1 MTRLM
6 VLAETCP
13 TQWVLE
19 RCGLLIV
26 SYAYK
31 ILKLVKESG
40 QSERQED
47 RNIFKNVI
55 LACCQV
61 P

>member
-1 MTRLM
+1 M

-31 ILKLVKESG
+31 ILELVKESG

-47 RNIFKNVI
+47 KHFQECNISLLPSALV
-55 LACCQV
+55 
-61 P
+61 